1 MWQITASQ
9 VSQKFNERLV
19 FENISFQISSGHS
32 LAFIGPNG
40 SGKTSLIRI
49 ICGLNRPY
57 HGQIQFIFRDQPVSG
72 RHVYSQIG
80 LVGPYLQLYNH
91 LNAFENYAFFARI
104 RGLAV
109 DSSHLKR
116 LMDRFGLR
124 GRELDELRTF
134 SSGMLQRM
142 KYVIAV
148 MHQPECL
155 ILDEPTA
162 NLDETG
168 AALVYELMQE
178 HKKKHILIFA
188 TNESAEVHL
197 GENHIALGS

>member
-1 MWQITASQ
+1 
-9 VSQKFNERLV
+9 
-19 FENISFQISSGHS
+19 
-32 LAFIGPNG
+32 
-40 SGKTSLIRI
+40 
-49 ICGLNRPY
+49 
-57 HGQIQFIFRDQPVSG
+57 
-72 RHVYSQIG
+72 VYSQIG
-80 LVGPYLQLYNH
+80 LVGPYLQLYNQ
-91 LNAFENYAFFARI
+91 LTALENYAFFARI

-155 ILDEPTA
+155 ILDEPTRGIDVGA
-162 NLDETG
+162 KYEIYTIMNQLADEG
-168 AALVYELMQE
+168 KSVVVISSEMPELLGMCDRIYVVGEGEIVGELSRAEASQE
-178 HKKKHILIFA
+178 SIMKCIMRHKK
-188 TNESAEVHL
+188 EEVR
-197 GENHIALGS
+197 

>member
-1 MWQITASQ
+1 MWQIIASQ
-9 VSQKFNERLV
+9 LSQKFNQRLV

-49 ICGLNRPY
+49 ICGLHRPY
-57 HGQIQFIFRDQPVSG
+57 HGQIQFTFKNRLVSG
-72 RHVYSQIG
+72 RQVDSQIG
-80 LVGPYLQLYNH
+80 LVGPYLQLYNQ
-91 LNAFENYAFFARI
+91 LTAFENYAFFARI

-162 NLDETG
+162 NLDEAG
-168 AALVYELMQE
+168 AALVYELMQD
-178 HKKKHILIFA
+178 HRKNHILIFA
-188 TNESAEVHL
+188 TNESSEVKL
-197 GENHIALGS
+197 GDNHVALGA

>member
-9 VSQKFNERLV
+9 LSQKFNQRLV

-49 ICGLNRPY
+49 ICGLHRPY
-57 HGQIQFIFRDQPVSG
+57 HGQIQFTFKNRLVSG
-72 RHVYSQIG
+72 RQVDSQIG
-80 LVGPYLQLYNH
+80 LVGPYLQLYNQ
-91 LNAFENYAFFARI
+91 LTAFENYAFFARI

-162 NLDETG
+162 NLDEAG
-168 AALVYELMQE
+168 AALVYELMQD
-178 HKKKHILIFA
+178 HRKNHILIFA
-188 TNESAEVHL
+188 TNESSEVKL
-197 GENHIALGS
+197 GDNHVALGA

>member
-9 VSQKFNERLV
+9 LSQKFNQRLV

-49 ICGLNRPY
+49 ICGLHRPY
-57 HGQIQFIFRDQPVSG
+57 HGQIQFTFKNRLVSG
-72 RHVYSQIG
+72 RQVYSQIG
-80 LVGPYLQLYNH
+80 LVGPYLQLYNQ
-91 LNAFENYAFFARI
+91 LTAFENYAFFARI

-162 NLDETG
+162 NLDEAG
-168 AALVYELMQE
+168 AALVYELMQDQR
-178 HKKKHILIFA
+178 KNHILIFA
-188 TNESAEVHL
+188 TNESSEVKL
-197 GENHIALGS
+197 GDNHIALGA